1 MIVADTNLLVHLFV
15 YGPHTSEVEA
25 VLRKDQAWAA
35 PPLWRSEFRNALI
48 GLFRRGDVT
57 RQETDRLVE
66 AAEEWMSGREY
77 AVESRAVLRLAA
89 ESGCSAYDCEFVS
102 VAVDLGV
109 SLVTIDR
116 ELLRA
121 FPSIA
126 SHPKAFLA

>member
-1 MIVADTNLLVHLFV
+1 MIVADTNLLVHLFAH
-15 YGPHTSEVEA
+15 GPHTSEAEA
-25 VLRKDQAWAA
+25 VLVKDRSWAA
-35 PPLWRSEFRNALI
+35 PSLWRSEFRNALV

-57 RQETDRLVE
+57 RQEADRLVE
-66 AAEEWMSGREY
+66 AAEAWMSGREY

-102 VAVDLGV
+102 VAGDLGV
-109 SLVTIDR
+109 SLVTTDR

-126 SHPKAFLA
+126 IHPKMFLA